1 MIKKI
6 IKILSY
12 SVKIMMFITV
22 LFVIESSSTKV
33 QGKVENENLNKN
45 VDLTTMALKVS
56 EMAENDLYTAI
67 DTLTGS
73 LTGYSH
79 DCPLCGG
86 TLACAPSYNVRDRRD
101 YYPDKE
107 YGVVKIVASS
117 KNLPCGTIIRFN
129 QPRISQDPI
138 FAIVLD
144 RGVPGNNLD
153 LLVETEEYAS
163 RYIGRS
169 TVTYDVLR
177 RGW

>member
-79 DCPLCGG
+79 DCPLGGG